1 MRSTSI
7 FKLGRDLNQRDTIAV
22 KHTVS
27 GLLKLLYP
35 HEEYDKEAV
44 RRCLE
49 YALEA
54 RRRVKEQ
61 LKKIG
66 GMEFYDVHFSYIDQ
80 ETMEEKFISVP
91 EQGGGSLD
99 SRWAAEPRRHAHG
112 RHGQRRASGPV
123 PDRNPGDGGQ
133 RVAEDV
139 GPGIEHGGEGGDQ
152 GRLRL
157 LQGQRSPGQC
167 LDQARRPRLPPA
179 RRRTSQH
186 RADDGHDAWRPSW
199 PFARRSWASRCNQQM
214 VVLGSMSLGGN
225 IVPVENLA
233 ESLQVAFDAG
243 AKRLLLPMASVKD
256 IPTIPGELFAKFQT
270 GFYADPVDAVFKALG
285 VE

>member
-35 HEEYDKEAV
+35 NEEYDKEAV

-66 GMEFYDVHFSYIDQ
+66 GMEFFDVHFSYIDQ

-91 EQGGGSLD
+91 EQGGGIAD
-99 SRWAAEPRRHAHG
+99 PRWPAQSRRHAHR
-112 RHGQRRASGPV
+112 RHGQRRAPGPV
-123 PDRNPGDGGQ
+123 PD
-133 RVAEDV
+133 
-139 GPGIEHGGEGGDQ
+139 
-152 GRLRL
+152 
-157 LQGQRSPGQC
+157 SK
-167 LDQARRPRLPPA
+167 PR
-179 RRRTSQH
+179 
-186 RADDGHDAWRPSW
+186 
-199 PFARRSWASRCNQQM
+199 
-214 VVLGSMSLGGN
+214 
-225 IVPVENLA
+225 
-233 ESLQVAFDAG
+233 
-243 AKRLLLPMASVKD
+243 
-256 IPTIPGELFAKFQT
+256 
-270 GFYADPVDAVFKALG
+270 
-285 VE
+285 

>member
-1 MRSTSI
+1 MREMRKRNFGDAI
-7 FKLGRDLNQRDTIAV
+7 NKYFKLGRDLNQRDTIAV

-91 EQGGGSLD
+91 EQGGGSLIPD
-99 SRWAAEPRRHAHG
+99 GPLNPGVHAHRRH
-112 RHGQRRASGPV
+112 RQRRASRPV
-123 PDRNPGDGGQ
+123 PDRNPGDGRQ
-133 RVAEDV
+133 RLAEDV
-139 GPGIEHGGEGGDQ
+139 
-152 GRLRL
+152 
-157 LQGQRSPGQC
+157 
-167 LDQARRPRLPPA
+167 RPRL
-179 RRRTSQH
+179 QH
-186 RADDGHDAWRPSW
+186 GGQG
-199 PFARRSWASRCNQQM
+199 RRSRSASTTSRPTPA
-214 VVLGSMSLGGN
+214 GS
-225 IVPVENLA
+225 VPRSSRATTTTTCTSSNC
-233 ESLQVAFDAG
+233 
-243 AKRLLLPMASVKD
+243 
-256 IPTIPGELFAKFQT
+256 TTPGR
-270 GFYADPVDAVFKALG
+270 PPP
-285 VE
+285 